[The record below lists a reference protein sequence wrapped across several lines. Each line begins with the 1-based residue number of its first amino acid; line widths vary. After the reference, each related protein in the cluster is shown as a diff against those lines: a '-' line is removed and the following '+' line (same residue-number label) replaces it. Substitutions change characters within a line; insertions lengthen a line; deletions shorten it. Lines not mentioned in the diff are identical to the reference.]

1 MKKQLPSPLK
11 PYALKTIDREGW
23 KRLPDITNIESVADH
38 SWSLSLLI
46 LEFTPKHLNLS
57 KCLGLAI
64 VHDIPEVVVGDI
76 TPHDGISKNE
86 KHFRENLAAQQI
98 LSPKLYL
105 LWKEYADETTME
117 SKWVHL
123 LDKIEMGIQ
132 AKIYQHLYDVQTQ
145 EFINSTHIAL
155 EKYRE
160 FQELPQDF
168 LIFLQNIQLLKS

>member
-1 MKKQLPSPLK
+1 MNKQFPSLLSPYTLK
-11 PYALKTIDREGW
+11 NIDREGW
-23 KRLPDITNIESVADH
+23 KRIPEITNIESVADH

-46 LEFTPKHLNLS
+46 LEFTPEHLNLS

-76 TPHDGISKNE
+76 TPHDGICKTE
-86 KHFRENLAAQQI
+86 KHFRENRAAQKI

-132 AKIYQHLYDVQTQ
+132 AKIYQHLSDVQTQ
-145 EFINSTHIAL
+145 EFIISCNTAI
-155 EKYRE
+155 KQYRQT
-160 FQELPQDF
+160 QELPQHF
-168 LIFLQNIQLLKS
+168 LIFLQTIQILES